1 MSNKTFWQ
9 RPEGITG
16 ILFLLALVGGGGVLL
31 YRFMPML
38 LALASNTLYLAI
50 ILAVLVGLVYLV
62 LDAGMR
68 NLVWYMYKSLM
79 RSITGLFIQINPIAI
94 LKSYIKDLEQNL
106 RNLSKQIGKLR
117 GQMRQLKGTMDGN
130 ASEIEKNLRLA
141 AQARQGGD
149 DKTLTISSRKAARL
163 QEANGKYQVLF
174 ERMEALYRVLS
185 RMYENAEIMLEDTRD
200 SVHIREQ
207 EYAAIKASYGAIQSA
222 KSILEGHPDK
232 RAMFDQ
238 ALEDMADDVS
248 KKVGEME
255 RFMQTSKNLMDSIDL
270 RQGVFEEEGL
280 RMLESWE
287 RDTPLLK
294 APDQPLEKIGLDA
307 PPKVSNKPSGARYDD
322 LFR

>member
-1 MSNKTFWQ
+1 MSDKTFWQ

-31 YRFMPML
+31 YRFLPAL
-38 LALASNTLYLAI
+38 LALTTNTLYLAI
-50 ILAVLVGLVYLV
+50 IMAALAGVVYMV
-62 LDAGMR
+62 LDRKMR
-68 NLVWYMYKSLM
+68 NLIWYMYKSLM
-79 RSITGLFIQINPIAI
+79 RSITGLFVQINPIAI

-117 GQMRQLKGTMDGN
+117 GQMRQLKGTMDSN
-130 ASEIEKNLRLA
+130 TSDIEKNLQLA
-141 AQARQGGD
+141 AQAKQGGD
-149 DKTLTISSRKAARL
+149 EKTLTISSRKAARL

-174 ERMEALYRVLS
+174 ERMETLYRVLS
-185 RMYENAEIMLEDTRD
+185 RMYEHSEIMLEDTRD
-200 SVHIREQ
+200 SVHIKEQ
-207 EYAAIKASYGAIQSA
+207 EYAAIKASYSAIQSA
-222 KSILEGHPDK
+222 KSVLEGHPDK
-232 RAMFDQ
+232 RALFDR

-287 RDTPLLK
+287 RDAPLLK
-294 APDQPLEKIGLDA
+294 APEPLE
-307 PPKVSNKPSGARYDD
+307 PPKKVVGKQPDARYDD